1 MKCFAQNWK
10 DSFQIC
16 WLRRKEGGR
25 FMREG
30 SRHCRLKLKH
40 FLPFRTSAHCD
51 VSALFH
57 HVAHSRTQRRKVMLP
72 VFEDLAIHHNFCRKS
87 KLDHWIECL
96 DIDNLAWLDEHW
108 TLCGSVHAEKW
119 NSLFSVTRRS
129 RSDSRPLLTY
139 SLTPLLSVSTDLTDV
154 TLVSDDTY

>member
-1 MKCFAQNWK
+1 MKCFAQSWK

-108 TLCGSVHAEKW
+108 TLCGCQFTLKSGIPFLYFYILTSEELNTGEKSCHLPW
-119 NSLFSVTRRS
+119 WWGSHKR
-129 RSDSRPLLTY
+129 D
-139 SLTPLLSVSTDLTDV
+139 
-154 TLVSDDTY
+154 

>member
-1 MKCFAQNWK
+1 MKCFAQSWK

-96 DIDNLAWLDEHW
+96 DIDNLAWHDEHW

-119 NSLFSVTRRS
+119 NSLFILLHFDFRRTKHWRKELPS
-129 RSDSRPLLTY
+129 
-139 SLTPLLSVSTDLTDV
+139 SLMVRQS
-154 TLVSDDTY
+154 